1 MPQRLYPRDGSGM
14 FENFFE
20 SFLLIDGSGLLII
33 IVIVALLL
41 AAIACTL
48 TVRARYTQLE
58 RDLRRNSEAGS
69 VFRSPVLNRV
79 VGDAMSALRQ
89 RTHDVNLQ
97 AIIERAIQSELRP
110 LLVAERF
117 SRASTGLLI
126 ILGLVGTFYGL
137 TRSIG
142 QLVSLISGDFA
153 GATEVTESLMQG
165 LTEALSG
172 MSVAFTT
179 SLFGITAAIIMTL
192 VGVFANIAE
201 QRTSLMLE
209 LETYLDRLASQ
220 LSGPAT
226 ESDGRL
232 VQPVAASAD
241 VNMLVAGLAQS
252 VAKFE
257 GSMTRFESALSQFSD
272 RTRDFQ
278 EFNLHLKDN
287 VQRLSLCFADLSD
300 AMKAHMTALRLP
312 PGSPSNRSGQ

>member
-1 MPQRLYPRDGSGM
+1 M
-14 FENFFE
+14 FENFAE
-20 SFLLIDGSGLLII
+20 SFLLIDGSGLLIVIAI
-33 IVIVALLL
+33 IALLL
-41 AAIACTL
+41 AAIVCTL
-48 TVRARYTQLE
+48 SVRARYAQLE

-69 VFRSPVLNRV
+69 VFRSPVLNRI

-97 AIIERAIQSELRP
+97 AIIEHAIQSELRP

-153 GATEVTESLMQG
+153 GATEVTESLIQG

-179 SLFGITAAIIMTL
+179 SLFGIAAAIIMTL
-192 VGVFANIAE
+192 VSVFVNITE

-220 LSGPAT
+220 LASRVAEADG
-226 ESDGRL
+226 GRL
-232 VQPVAASAD
+232 APPVTASAD

-312 PGSPSNRSGQ
+312 PGSSSNRSDQ

>member
-1 MPQRLYPRDGSGM
+1 M

-33 IVIVALLL
+33 AIIVALLL
-41 AAIACTL
+41 AAIASTWF
-48 TVRARYTQLE
+48 VRSRYAQLQ
-58 RDLRRNSEAGS
+58 RDLRRNGETGS
-69 VFRSPVLNRV
+69 VFSSPVLNRI
-79 VGDAMSALRQ
+79 VGDAMAALRR
-89 RTHDVNLQ
+89 RTHEVNTQ
-97 AIIERAIQSELRP
+97 ALIEQGLQSELRP

-117 SRASTGLLI
+117 IRASTGLLI

-137 TRSIG
+137 TKSIG

-153 GATEVTESLMQG
+153 GASEVTESLMQG

-192 VGVFANIAE
+192 VGVFANVTE

-209 LETYLDRLASQ
+209 LETYLDRVATQ
-220 LSGPAT
+220 LSPEVTRADARLAQPAT
-226 ESDGRL
+226 
-232 VQPVAASAD
+232 ASAD

-257 GSMTRFESALSQFSD
+257 GSMTRFESSLTQFAD

-300 AMKAHMTALRLP
+300 AMKAHATALRLP
-312 PGSPSNRSGQ
+312 SGTSSNRSEQ